1 MFWNILERPLSF
13 QKIPQYSFD
22 IRKKIFLEDS
32 TSLVLPDFFR
42 TFPSKNN
49 LKFLENSEVN
59 NLFMSNIWDTK
70 SK

>member
-1 MFWNILERPLSF
+1 MFWNIVERPLSF

-22 IRKKIFLEDS
+22 IKKIFLEDS
-32 TSLVLPDFFR
+32 TSLVLPDFS
-42 TFPSKNN
+42 SKNN

>member
-22 IRKKIFLEDS
+22 IKKIFLEDS
-32 TSLVLPDFFR
+32 TSFQV
-42 TFPSKNN
+42 FPSKNN